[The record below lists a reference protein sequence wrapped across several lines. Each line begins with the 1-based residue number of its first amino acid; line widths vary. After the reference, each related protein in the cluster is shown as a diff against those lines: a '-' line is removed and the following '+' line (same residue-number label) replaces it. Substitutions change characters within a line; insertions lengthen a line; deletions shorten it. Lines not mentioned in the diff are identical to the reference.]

1 MRESA
6 RAILGEGEHLSL
18 QLGAGVLLE
27 NFDPAACGDAAAM
40 RTGILR
46 AMGDPTRRLGATREG
61 TCFRVQPRLA
71 EHRQA
76 GARCDALGDRGLAGV
91 EVSLSGTLVEVTARN
106 LFRLACF
113 GRAVR
118 VAGGVR
124 VDMPLSAPPA
134 SLRNL
139 CWAGDLSDGG
149 LLVIQL
155 PRALNTGGI
164 TLGSRD
170 GEVGTMPFCF
180 TGQAEPCAAAETAPF
195 AIWLMEPAA
204 EEQPEGEQPEG
215 EQS

>member
-1 MRESA
+1 MRENA
-6 RAILGEGEHLSL
+6 WAILGEGEQLSL

-27 NFDPAACGDAAAM
+27 DFDPGACGEAGALRA
-40 RTGILR
+40 GILR
-46 AMGDPTRRLGATREG
+46 AMENPARRLGATREG
-61 TCFRVQPRLA
+61 TCFRVEPHLA

-76 GARCDALGDRGLAGV
+76 GARCATVGDSGLIRV

-124 VDMPLSAPPA
+124 VDMPLSAPPV

-149 LLVIQL
+149 LLLIQL
-155 PRALNTGGI
+155 PRALNTRGI
-164 TLGSRD
+164 TLGSRG
-170 GEVGTMPFCF
+170 GEAGAMPFSF
-180 TGQAEPCAAAETAPF
+180 TGQAEPGDPGETAPF
-195 AIWLMEPAA
+195 AIWLMEPNGKEHAHA
-204 EEQPEGEQPEG
+204 
-215 EQS
+215 